1 MNIKDDIH
9 IATFSDAAQQRK
21 TKRKE
26 SEGEVSLSIFSNFLS
41 DLIQAMFVFQ
51 VDVMSVTP
59 RRSWPPGTEAAG
71 ASNAQTAGGSGEGQR
86 MPHQGAGSGHRPS
99 GGTAPNVSHLSN
111 NSNGGPGH
119 PSQLEPP
126 SSGVKSHNNLKPP
139 MPTQQ
144 PMQQQQQQHQH
155 QQQRQIP
162 TTTPSSGSLF
172 SPSSMPELNQQQN
185 LFVNGQSGS
194 YSTPGMGQ
202 MNNAVK
208 AENMSSGSHYDF
220 QQHGGMNDFD
230 QMQMG
235 NDNLFNA
242 LASQQNHGPQQH
254 QQQQMPNHLHLSDV
268 KSMSQ
273 SASSPALSMPPHHG
287 GKPKSHSAAMNQVK
301 NASSWS
307 SLAGG
312 PSQMG
317 GGPSS
322 KTSNSGDSFQMFKRK
337 AEEKEARQK
346 ALQEQQE
353 MRRQQ
358 KEQAEREKIRAEAD
372 RRREREEEEA
382 LEKARY

>member
-26 SEGEVSLSIFSNFLS
+26 SEGEVSLLLLVLLGLYSHNRIFP
-41 DLIQAMFVFQ
+41 FQ

-59 RRSWPPGTEAAG
+59 RRSWPPGTEATG

-99 GGTAPNVSHLSN
+99 GGTVPNVSNLSN
-111 NSNGGPGH
+111 SSNGGPGH

-126 SSGVKSHNNLKPP
+126 SSGGKSHNNLKPP

-144 PMQQQQQQHQH
+144 PMPIQQQQQQHHQQ
-155 QQQRQIP
+155 QQQRQMP

-172 SPSSMPELNQQQN
+172 SPSSMPDLNQQQN

-194 YSTPGMGQ
+194 YSTPGMSQ

-208 AENMSSGSHYDF
+208 TENMSGGSHYDF

-242 LASQQNHGPQQH
+242 LASQQNPG
-254 QQQQMPNHLHLSDV
+254 QQQQMPNHMQMGDV
-268 KSMSQ
+268 KSMTP
-273 SASSPALSMPPHHG
+273 SASSPAGLSMPPHHG
-287 GKPKSHSAAMNQVK
+287 GKPKSHSAAMNQVR

-322 KTSNSGDSFQMFKRK
+322 KTSNIGDSFQMFKRQAK
-337 AEEKEARQK
+337 EKEERQK
-346 ALQEQQE
+346 ALMAQQE
-353 MRRQQ
+353 MRRAQ

-382 LEKARY
+382 LEKAR